1 MGRSYRKNIEVSVP
15 LRGLWFLS
23 NQIEGMV
30 GNRISLFPSPYG
42 DYVSYPHPL

>member
-1 MGRSYRKNIEVSVP
+1 MNTFEIDVMVSVP